1 MKKLYFL
8 LTVAVLL
15 LLSTN
20 VMKSQTT
27 QTKLN
32 QTELMKQFLGTWQS
46 NISKDTVEVW
56 ECKEYG
62 KSFETSVYFLIKD
75 KKVPI
80 RLDNLTL
87 SSDIDK
93 FKGFQIYYNGSYST
107 YIGSFISDKKFA
119 VDFVQDFN
127 KDIVHIKYEFVIET
141 TKNVTMTGFTKDGVK
156 ASVSKYVKIK

>member
-32 QTELMKQFLGTWQS
+32 QTELMKQFLGTWQR

-56 ECKEYG
+56 ECKQYG
-62 KSFETSVYFLIKD
+62 KSFEMSVYLLIKD

-87 SSDIDK
+87 SSEIDK
-93 FKGFQIYYNGSYST
+93 FKGFQIYYDGKYST
-107 YIGSFISDKKFA
+107 YIGSFVSDKKIN

-127 KDIVHIKYEFVIET
+127 KEIVFFKYEFVIET

-156 ASVSKYVKIK
+156 TDESKYVKIK